1 MEEEELVGET
11 TAVVTKVTPDKITPT
26 EVRRCLGVRIS
37 QSHHDKLTMLVRE
50 TGRSR
55 REILEMLIEM
65 AKVGQYSE

>member
-1 MEEEELVGET
+1 MTEDELLGET
-11 TAVVTKVTPDKITPT
+11 TAIVTKVHPEKMKPT
-26 EVRRCLGVRIS
+26 KVRRCLGVRIS
-37 QSHHDKLTMLVRE
+37 EAHHDKLTMLVRE